1 MALLLIAVYVAA
13 VVALVYEGVR
23 AGRAERRLNRECRP
37 WGEWR

>member
-13 VVALVYEGVR
+13 VVALACEGVR
-23 AGRAERRLNRECRP
+23 TERQLSRECRP